1 MATQQGRPTATAQWE
16 LVRKCTW
23 KLWTHVSPSYSC
35 SHKWNCILL
44 PIHNQS
50 MPTTQPNI
58 TYTTFPAT
66 TAGSTC
72 STIRQRIYQKKKYG
86 RVSRTCP
93 NCDNDKNKGLTRI
106 EKQHICHYSGCG
118 KTYEK
123 PCQLL
128 DHLRWHMDEKLY
140 ICNWLSCGK
149 RFITLQK
156 PQQHRYVHP
165 SEKKYVCKECSNKF
179 KCRVYLI
186 RHQKKQEKQLLISN
200 FSGYDQS
207 QLDVTKS
214 INHTFIN
221 LTRRNIYTCNY
232 YRYKDER
239 CST

>member
-1 MATQQGRPTATAQWE
+1 
-16 LVRKCTW
+16 
-23 KLWTHVSPSYSC
+23 
-35 SHKWNCILL
+35 
-44 PIHNQS
+44 
-50 MPTTQPNI
+50 
-58 TYTTFPAT
+58 
-66 TAGSTC
+66 
-72 STIRQRIYQKKKYG
+72 
-86 RVSRTCP
+86 
-93 NCDNDKNKGLTRI
+93 
-106 EKQHICHYSGCG
+106 
-118 KTYEK
+118 
-123 PCQLL
+123 
-128 DHLRWHMDEKLY
+128 MDEKLY

-221 LTRRNIYTCNY
+221 LTSRNMYIHTIIGIKMSSIVRKESRINAHI
-232 YRYKDER
+232 KQDN
-239 CST
+239 